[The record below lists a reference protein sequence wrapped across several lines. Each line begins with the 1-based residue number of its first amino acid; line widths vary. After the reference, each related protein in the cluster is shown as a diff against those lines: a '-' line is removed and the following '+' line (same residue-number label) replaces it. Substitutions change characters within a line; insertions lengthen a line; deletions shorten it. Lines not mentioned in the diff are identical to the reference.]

1 MGVILR
7 ETAHARHAAQLS
19 ALFPT
24 VHRAEFRQ
32 PHGKVPVGV
41 GVIRVNLDVVGAVHR
56 LEHIALNGAGG
67 QAVEQFRAG
76 SPLLAEFFHG
86 VPFRDGR
93 VLAFLVIR
101 EVSGRA
107 VQVQLADVG
116 RVHLGVAQLVQLF
129 RDEVL
134 QGTADESPLGL
145 PEDEPLPHGF
155 VNAEQAQFAAQFA
168 VVAAPRLFQPFQVFV
183 KLGAVREA
191 GAVNA
196 LEHGA
201 VFVPLV
207 EGARHAHDFECLAVA
222 RAAHVGTGAQV
233 RKIPVAVEGNLLVFR
248 DVVQQVNLE
257 AGRLTAG
264 AQGAQLPGFR
274 HFHGIRAGN
283 DFLLENLVFL
293 HHFFHLLLN
302 AFKVLCADA
311 VVQLHVVIKTVIHGR
326 PAGQLGIR
334 PEAANGRSQNVRAGV
349 AQPFQIRHLLAFFKS
364 LSFLVFGHTRIS
376 KPLLNAVGK
385 CKKTFFPKIQGMNAA
400 EKPFPPA
407 SGFFFR
413 DASFPPFRSLFP
425 GVQGCPPCGNSRV
438 NIPNE

>member
-1 MGVILR
+1 M
-7 ETAHARHAAQLS
+7 
-19 ALFPT
+19 
-24 VHRAEFRQ
+24 
-32 PHGKVPVGV
+32 
-41 GVIRVNLDVVGAVHR
+41 
-56 LEHIALNGAGG
+56 
-67 QAVEQFRAG
+67 
-76 SPLLAEFFHG
+76 
-86 VPFRDGR
+86 
-93 VLAFLVIR
+93 
-101 EVSGRA
+101 
-107 VQVQLADVG
+107 
-116 RVHLGVAQLVQLF
+116 
-129 RDEVL
+129 
-134 QGTADESPLGL
+134 
-145 PEDEPLPHGF
+145 
-155 VNAEQAQFAAQFA
+155 
-168 VVAAPRLFQPFQVFV
+168 FV
-183 KLGAVREA
+183 KLGAVRET

-257 AGRLTAG
+257 AGRLAAG

-274 HFHGIRAGN
+274 HLHGIRAGN

-302 AFKVLCADA
+302 AFKILCADA

-400 EKPFPPA
+400 GKPFPPA
-407 SGFFFR
+407 FGFFFR
-413 DASFPPFRSLFP
+413 NASFPPFCSLFP
-425 GVQGCPPCGNSRV
+425 GVQGCPPCGNGRV